1 MKQND
6 RYYTSSSQINTA
18 KTNVKDIKATIIRKE
33 SRKEIYEIDSSVKSS
48 SFMKSLIVG
57 NIFESSSF
65 IFIRKLPEISLPNH
79 LSYKNSPI
87 KTLNSIESKFPKG
100 KRFIRIFHHDRK
112 IKRKRG

>member
-6 RYYTSSSQINTA
+6 RYYTSSYHKNTA
-18 KTNVKDIKATIIRKE
+18 KTNVKDIKATIIGKKE
-33 SRKEIYEIDSSVKSS
+33 SRREIYEIDSRDKSS

-57 NIFESSSF
+57 KIFESSSF
-65 IFIRKLPEISLPNH
+65 IFIRKLPEISFPNH

-100 KRFIRIFHHDRK
+100 K
-112 IKRKRG
+112 G

>member
-57 NIFESSSF
+57 KIFESSSF

-100 KRFIRIFHHDRK
+100 KGVFRIFHHDRK